1 MKRRFSATS
10 LRLTLSLS
18 LLVIMIITGVSVH
31 LAGDWLHSLATDVSH
46 ASADAQ
52 ASHTTISTLQRLQ
65 EELAANQAVIDRAS
79 NIVAESKSYQYQDEI
94 IHDLNNY
101 AASAGIT
108 ITNFN
113 FNSEPTEGSG
123 STGVQAP
130 TGINSTMVAVSIQN
144 PVSYDNL
151 LRLFHSIEQ
160 NLTKMQITN
169 IALTK
174 DTGDAISSSDLVIE
188 VYIR

>member
-10 LRLTLSLS
+10 LRLTLALS
-18 LLVIMIITGVSVH
+18 LLVIMIIAGVSVH
-31 LAGDWLHSLATDVSH
+31 LAGDWLRSLATDVSH

-52 ASHTTISTLQRLQ
+52 ASHTTISTLQQLQ
-65 EELAANQAVIDRAS
+65 EELATNQAVIDRAS

-101 AASAGIT
+101 AAAAGIT

-113 FNSEPTEGSG
+113 FNSEPAEG

-160 NLTKMQITN
+160 NLTKMQISN